1 MAKKQ
6 LQPEKPARKGKSRD
20 DVLAGILD
28 EIRNKH
34 GQGSIM
40 VMGDRSVDLVP
51 VISTGIMGLDSA
63 LGIGGIPR
71 GRVTEFFGPEG
82 SGKTTLALHVLAEA
96 QKKGDV
102 VAFIDA
108 EHALNKT
115 LAESVG
121 VSMDTLLLSQ
131 PDSGEQALDILK
143 RLVSSGAV
151 GCVVVD
157 SVAALVPEAELEGQ
171 IGESQLG
178 LQARM
183 MSFALRQLNA
193 LVSKMGCSVI
203 FINQLRAKINTGYGH
218 GPSETTTGGRA
229 LRFYASVRVEVR
241 RGKSITRGN
250 DTIGHEIIVKV
261 VKNKFAPPFR
271 STLEPLVYGKG
282 VHGVWS
288 LVNSAIESGV
298 IEKKGSW
305 LQYRGETLAQGQEK
319 CVEYIEKN
327 PSLMA
332 EIREKILSVGAKAI
346 PSPTKD
352 VADKKGDG
360 ADNCGSRELDME
372 KGEE

>member
-193 LVSKMGCSVI
+193 LVS
-203 FINQLRAKINTGYGH
+203 FQLTPPH
-218 GPSETTTGGRA
+218 GGR
-229 LRFYASVRVEVR
+229 RY
-241 RGKSITRGN
+241 
-250 DTIGHEIIVKV
+250 
-261 VKNKFAPPFR
+261 PFQM
-271 STLEPLVYGKG
+271 LL
-282 VHGVWS
+282 
-288 LVNSAIESGV
+288 
-298 IEKKGSW
+298 
-305 LQYRGETLAQGQEK
+305 LQ
-319 CVEYIEKN
+319 
-327 PSLMA
+327 
-332 EIREKILSVGAKAI
+332 
-346 PSPTKD
+346 
-352 VADKKGDG
+352 
-360 ADNCGSRELDME
+360 
-372 KGEE
+372 